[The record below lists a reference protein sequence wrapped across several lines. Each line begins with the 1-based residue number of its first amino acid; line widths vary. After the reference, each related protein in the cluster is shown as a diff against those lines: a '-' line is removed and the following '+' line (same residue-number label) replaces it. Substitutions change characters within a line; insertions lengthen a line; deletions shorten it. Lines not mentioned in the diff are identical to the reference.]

1 MDRTRKETTMVST
14 VFDSWTK
21 SLAKGADRR
30 GFVKGL
36 AALVLGASVPRV
48 ARAAAQ
54 AATPAAAQ
62 CPSPLATPAAPADE
76 AAATPAGAPVCV
88 GVREAEFY
96 VRPERTTFQVGQP
109 YVFAVGN
116 EGTMEHEFII
126 EPPGADEE
134 DALKGTGGKV
144 AKVEGIAPGKTAELA
159 WTFTEPGDFE
169 LACHRPGHYEAGMH
183 VAIKVTA

>member
-1 MDRTRKETTMVST
+1 MVST
-14 VFDSWTK
+14 VFDSWIK
-21 SLAKGADRR
+21 SLAIGADRR

-36 AALVLGASVPRV
+36 GALVLSATVPRV
-48 ARAAAQ
+48 TRAAAQ
-54 AATPAAAQ
+54 DPTPAAAQ
-62 CPSPLATPAAPADE
+62 CPSPLATPAAPS
-76 AAATPAGAPVCV
+76 ATPAGAPVCV
-88 GVREAEFY
+88 GVREGEFY

-126 EPPGADEE
+126 EPPGGDEE